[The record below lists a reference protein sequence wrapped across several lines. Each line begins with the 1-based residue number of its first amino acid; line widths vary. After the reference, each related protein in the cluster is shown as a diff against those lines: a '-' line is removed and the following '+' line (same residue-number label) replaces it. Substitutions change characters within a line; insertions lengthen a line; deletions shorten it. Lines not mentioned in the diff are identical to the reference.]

1 MKKINIKWKEL
12 FISIIVVLTVIS
24 FVTLCL
30 CAILIF
36 VNPVFCGFTA
46 AISFIVTN
54 IMLFIIKSNPSKE
67 ALEIKIENNADE
79 IVAIKYNDVVYKVN
93 KIDIENKIVNCYLDG
108 EAIEHGFS
116 FDQLFEDKKM
126 KFYKPAEF

>member
-1 MKKINIKWKEL
+1 MKKVNIKEL
-12 FISIIVVLTVIS
+12 FISIIVVLTAIS

-30 CAILIF
+30 SAILIF
-36 VNPVFCGFTA
+36 VNPIFWGFTA
-46 AISFIVTN
+46 AISFLVTN

-67 ALEIKIENNADE
+67 ALEIKIEQNADE
-79 IVAIKYNDVVYKVN
+79 IVAIKYNDVVYNVN

-108 EAIEHGFS
+108 EVIEHGFS
-116 FDQLFEDKKM
+116 FDQLFEDKKL